1 MVEVVH
7 ARVQG
12 KIVPSQNEPLL
23 SCNIQSSRYRKAFS
37 VSHSQL
43 PEINEDPEQLHS
55 RYEMRGMFVAVVEEN
70 LKLLPRKNDIVQSWH
85 LVSTLHSE
93 AVAKFQ
99 TPLRLRHV

>member
-1 MVEVVH
+1 MSSIFPNRTMSCSNRARVVGVVH
-7 ARVQG
+7 ARVQR

-55 RYEMRGMFVAVVEEN
+55 RHEMRAMFVAVVEEN
-70 LKLLPRKNDIVQSWH
+70 LKLLLRKNDIVMFN
-85 LVSTLHSE
+85 LGT
-93 AVAKFQ
+93 
-99 TPLRLRHV
+99 

>member
-1 MVEVVH
+1 MSCSNRARVVGVVH

-55 RYEMRGMFVAVVEEN
+55 RHEMRAMFVAVVEEN
-70 LKLLPRKNDIVQSWH
+70 LKSLPRENDIVMN
-85 LVSTLHSE
+85 LGT
-93 AVAKFQ
+93 
-99 TPLRLRHV
+99 